1 MAHPGDGLTC
11 SESGHGLT
19 CSVRCLEMV
28 CPCLSAGRWSV
39 PVQEMAC
46 PCSIK
51 AQPGHGL
58 TRLEMVCPCSS
69 AGRWSVP
76 VPEVVCPRP
85 KDGLS
90 FSPDFDRFPWNL
102 RTWEGGRISV
112 AWIFNPCRWLGFSI
126 RGPNTHGARGRLVFG
141 RFSILLSLLLV
152 PSRIANPRHG
162 HGVQLRATCGVLLLP
177 SDFYSRPR

>member
-39 PVQEMAC
+39 PVPERA
-46 PCSIK
+46 
-51 AQPGHGL
+51 
-58 TRLEMVCPCSS
+58 EMVCPRSGEGLS
-69 AGRWSVP
+69 FFSDFDRLPWKLSRLG
-76 VPEVVCPRP
+76 
-85 KDGLS
+85 DGLS
-90 FSPDFDRFPWNL
+90 PSRSSP
-102 RTWEGGRISV
+102 RTGV